1 MRSALL
7 RPVTLVAVAVLIDL
21 AVLGS
26 VSLLA
31 EPQAPP
37 QVQPSNALPATRTG
51 ADIYQAACLTCHGR
65 DGRGAPK
72 NVVGFDR
79 QPRDFTN
86 CTATAE
92 TTSDWMAVVHEGG
105 PIRGL
110 DKHMPAFG
118 DALSA
123 EDIERVV
130 GYIRTFC
137 TDLPRWPIGDLNFPR
152 AFFTEK
158 AFPENETRLT
168 TGVSTGAEGPVSNT
182 LVYEHRVGARNQIE
196 VVVPIDFQENTDIG
210 PNGPWV
216 AGIGDLAVA
225 FRRTFL
231 ASARTGTIAA
241 AGVEVALP
249 IGNEYKGLGNGYA
262 IYEAFGMWG
271 QALPHD
277 SFLQM
282 HGGVEFPS
290 DSLKGSKESYLRTAI
305 GTTLTQNHGFG
316 RSWSPQVE
324 LLWAKPFGAPAAYDL
339 VPQLQ
344 VSLSKLQHVLLSG
357 GVRVPINERE
367 ERRPELLIYLLWD
380 WFDGGLF
387 SFWK

>member
-1 MRSALL
+1 M
-7 RPVTLVAVAVLIDL
+7 
-21 AVLGS
+21 
-26 VSLLA
+26 
-31 EPQAPP
+31 
-37 QVQPSNALPATRTG
+37 
-51 ADIYQAACLTCHGR
+51 
-65 DGRGAPK
+65 
-72 NVVGFDR
+72 
-79 QPRDFTN
+79 
-86 CTATAE
+86 
-92 TTSDWMAVVHEGG
+92 
-105 PIRGL
+105 
-110 DKHMPAFG
+110 
-118 DALSA
+118 
-123 EDIERVV
+123 
-130 GYIRTFC
+130 
-137 TDLPRWPIGDLNFPR
+137 
-152 AFFTEK
+152 
-158 AFPENETRLT
+158 
-168 TGVSTGAEGPVSNT
+168 
-182 LVYEHRVGARNQIE
+182 
-196 VVVPIDFQENTDIG
+196 
-210 PNGPWV
+210 
-216 AGIGDLAVA
+216 
-225 FRRTFL
+225 
-231 ASARTGTIAA
+231 
-241 AGVEVALP
+241 EVALP
-249 IGNEYKGLGNGYA
+249 TGNEYKGLGNGYA

-282 HGGVEFPS
+282 QGGVEFPS